1 MTVLTCEKCQ
11 TQFTVP
17 AEKIGTG
24 RKVRCTNC
32 GHIWFEK
39 PENEAEND
47 ISEVEDSKGSGDSG
61 DFKEAL
67 ADANATEP
75 VPESI
80 KPVSSDQSTAL
91 LAEDEETRQNASVTG
106 GVTFI
111 SLLLLT
117 IIFMLAAQNTVL
129 KIWPQSAAL
138 YSAIGLAPEYPWQG
152 LRFSDGRALIR
163 KTDANEEMLYVEAE
177 VTNITDASKT
187 IPAIT
192 VALTD
197 PESGEVI
204 QSWQPAAE
212 AVELPPGKAHIIKLG
227 FIDVAQK
234 RGRVRIFFSQKD

>member
-1 MTVLTCEKCQ
+1 MTVLTCEECQ
-11 TQFTVP
+11 TQFSVS

-32 GHIWFEK
+32 GHIWFQK
-39 PENEAEND
+39 PEKDAAED
-47 ISEVEDSKGSGDSG
+47 VAEDVFEVEEPD

-67 ADANATEP
+67 AQAEDAEP

-80 KPVSSDQSTAL
+80 KPESSEGSKAL
-91 LAEDEETRQNASVTG
+91 LTEDEETRQNASVAG
-106 GVTFI
+106 GVIFI

-152 LRFSDGRALIR
+152 LRFSDGRAMIR
-163 KTDANEEMLYVEAE
+163 QTGEGEDMLYVEAE
-177 VTNITDASKT
+177 VTNITDAPKT

-197 PESGEVI
+197 PDSGEMI

-234 RGRVRIFFSQKD
+234 RGRVKIFFSQKE